1 MKKMPIRNKQ
11 IAKAKYMLY
20 RNYKK
25 NKHNYFTITEEKLE
39 QELPST
45 FTSVINAFV
54 DFGKAADYAN
64 VTIAN
69 LVPNIRKRG

>member
-1 MKKMPIRNKQ
+1 MKKMPIRHKQ

-25 NKHNYFTITEEKLE
+25 NKHDYFDIIEKKLE
-39 QELPST
+39 QELPPM

-54 DFGKAADYAN
+54 NIGQAADCASMA
-64 VTIAN
+64 IAN
-69 LVPNIRKRG
+69 LVPNIRERG

>member
-25 NKHNYFTITEEKLE
+25 NKHNYFTIIEEKLE

-54 DFGKAADYAN
+54 DFRKAADCAN